1 MKKLTLLA
9 ITLALAT
16 ATSAYAAEA
25 KDNWKSQKCAMCHG
39 DDGKGKAAM
48 KTKDYTTAA
57 VQDAMTDEAAF
68 KAIKEGFKPAAGPAM
83 KPYAEK
89 MSDDEIKA
97 LVAYMRTLKK

>member
-25 KDNWKSQKCAMCHG
+25 KDNWAKYCAMCHAA
-39 DDGKGKAAM
+39 DGKGKAPM

-57 VQDAMTDEAAF
+57 AQDEVTDDAAF

-83 KPYAEK
+83 KPFADK

>member
-9 ITLALAT
+9 ITLSLAA

-25 KDNWKSQKCAMCHG
+25 KENWTKSCAMCHG
-39 DDGKGKAAM
+39 ADGKGKANM

-57 VQDAMTDEAAF
+57 VQDAVTDEAAF

-83 KPYAEK
+83 KPFTK
-89 MSDDEIKA
+89 LSDDEIKA
-97 LVAYMRTLKK
+97 LVAYMRTLKQ